1 MLDEIYLVYLGYL
14 MDHGHYSFIT
24 DKLPDNYKR
33 VGLISLLFPNARII
47 YCKRNPLDNAISQF
61 NLLFSG
67 RYGYSCDLFNLGVRH
82 VEMERLMAHWKSL
95 RPQHILDIQY
105 ETLIHDQE
113 PQTRRLLDFLDLPW
127 DEHCLRFF
135 ESERS
140 VHTASHSQVRKPMYS
155 GSIGRWKHYEKYLG
169 PLYRGLRWP
178 QGSR

>member
-1 MLDEIYLVYLGYL
+1 MLAEKYLVYLGYL

-105 ETLIHDQE
+105 ETLIM
-113 PQTRRLLDFLDLPW
+113 TRNRRHGD
-127 DEHCLRFF
+127 
-135 ESERS
+135 
-140 VHTASHSQVRKPMYS
+140 YS
-155 GSIGRWKHYEKYLG
+155 TSLTFNGTNAA
-169 PLYRGLRWP
+169 
-178 QGSR
+178 